1 MKYRIPLLLS
11 LLAAIFAFAIAPA
24 SAKTIDHGGTYF
36 GSVTVAP
43 DQDVQGDINVIGGD
57 ADIYGTVH
65 GDVNMFGGRVV
76 KHDGSVITGDTN
88 VFGGSAASWV
98 PWLPTA
104 GVSTI
109 AAENAKLM
117 MRLAYSVIVVLMFLL
132 FPVRVRAALDRVEH
146 HPGLSAA
153 VGVVALV
160 AIVPIAVLLFISI
173 IGWPLIPVEVLAIFA
188 GILIGQAALGLL
200 VGRRLYELVRPHGTP
215 SPLAALVVGL
225 IVISAA
231 EVLPVV
237 GHLVTALVWLV
248 GLGAAVLAFVRETTF
263 MGGPPVAAAGGPA
276 PGSRPTIGGPPMP
289 RA

>member
-11 LLAAIFAFAIAPA
+11 LLAVIFAFAIAPA

-65 GDVNMFGGRVV
+65 GDVNMFGGRVI

-188 GILIGQAALGLL
+188 GILIGQAAIGLL

-248 GLGAAVLAFVRETTF
+248 GLGAAVLAFVRETAF
-263 MGGPPVAAAGGPA
+263 MGVPVATPAGSGAGP
-276 PGSRPTIGGPPMP
+276 RPTIGGPPMP
-289 RA
+289 RS